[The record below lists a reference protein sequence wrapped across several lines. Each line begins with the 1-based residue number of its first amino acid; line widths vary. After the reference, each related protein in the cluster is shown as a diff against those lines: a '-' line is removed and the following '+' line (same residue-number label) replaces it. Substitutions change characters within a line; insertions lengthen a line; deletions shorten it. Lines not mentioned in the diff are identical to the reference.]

1 MPFEL
6 KDIIQMGLGTTQKPK
21 FEIYDSYGA
30 AVTIAAGSQCSFELR
45 NATSGDIILSDTGGT
60 DGLIDINNADTDAS
74 GATIKTIQITLNM
87 EHTDITAGRYWLMLY
102 VVLTSGETDRFKA
115 QIDVIDF
122 QEVGT
127 TPVS

>member
-102 VVLTSGETDRFKA
+102 VGLTSGETDRFKG
-115 QIDVIDF
+115 QIDVSD
-122 QEVGT
+122 
-127 TPVS
+127 